1 MKIKIIT
8 DKRPW
13 ANEQPCAMGEVVD
26 TDEATAK
33 AMIANGHAEAVKKGR
48 KDDAS

>member
-1 MKIKIIT
+1 MKIKITT

-13 ANEQPCAMGEVVD
+13 ANGQPCAMGEVVD
-26 TDEATAK
+26 ADDTTAK
-33 AMIANGHAEAVKKGR
+33 AIIANGHAEAVKKGR